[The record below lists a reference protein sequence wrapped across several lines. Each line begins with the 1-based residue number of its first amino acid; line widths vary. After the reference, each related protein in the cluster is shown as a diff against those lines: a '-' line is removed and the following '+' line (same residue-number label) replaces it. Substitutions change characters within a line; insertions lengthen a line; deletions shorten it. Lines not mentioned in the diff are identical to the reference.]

1 MVLIKPGI
9 ENPFT
14 ALFDRSDI
22 VGGLV
27 LIAAIPVCPSTSADP
42 RSGLPRRRSA
52 KGGGGSCS
60 LAGDP
65 SAVHASLVQTRFP
78 VVAPGDIANIAL
90 RRMTDLGIA
99 PTPDNF
105 ERFYREIEATLK
117 LAAPLA
123 EAFRSRSDST
133 PDTAAEPWS
142 GRLDQFAHRLDQAS
156 AALVSALDRGA
167 QAVTR
172 AAGNM
177 AAASAA
183 SPLPVP
189 VFGPVAAS
197 AAAPISPPIAP
208 PEPVP
213 PEPAA
218 RNGSQAPLPREVRTL
233 LERVDAATIEIRDEL
248 QASRAELGETR
259 GELKSIRDQLNEAR
273 EAVQHDPLTGVLNRR
288 GMDIVLPREVARA
301 RRVNAPL
308 SVGMVDLDHF
318 KHINDAFGHQAGDR
332 VLIHMTELMRSVLRE
347 TDLIVRYGGEEFLL
361 ILPDTDMPGARLV
374 LDRLQEIV
382 AKSPVIHE
390 GRRITVGF
398 SAGVAQFRDD
408 DNGATLVLR
417 ADRALQGAKRGGRG
431 QVVLAE
437 S

>member
-1 MVLIKPGI
+1 
-9 ENPFT
+9 
-14 ALFDRSDI
+14 
-22 VGGLV
+22 
-27 LIAAIPVCPSTSADP
+27 
-42 RSGLPRRRSA
+42 
-52 KGGGGSCS
+52 
-60 LAGDP
+60 
-65 SAVHASLVQTRFP
+65 
-78 VVAPGDIANIAL
+78 
-90 RRMTDLGIA
+90 
-99 PTPDNF
+99 
-105 ERFYREIEATLK
+105 
-117 LAAPLA
+117 
-123 EAFRSRSDST
+123 
-133 PDTAAEPWS
+133 
-142 GRLDQFAHRLDQAS
+142 
-156 AALVSALDRGA
+156 
-167 QAVTR
+167 VTR

-183 SPLPVP
+183 SPVP
-189 VFGPVAAS
+189 VSVVAPVLTPVVAPVATPVAA
-197 AAAPISPPIAP
+197 PVSPPI
-208 PEPVP
+208 VP
-213 PEPAA
+213 PEPMQTEPAT
-218 RNGSQAPLPREVRTL
+218 RNGGHAPLPREVRTL

-318 KHINDAFGHQAGDR
+318 KHINDTFGHQAGDR

-347 TDLIVRYGGEEFLL
+347 TDLIVRYGGEEFLV

>member
-1 MVLIKPGI
+1 M
-9 ENPFT
+9 
-14 ALFDRSDI
+14 A
-22 VGGLV
+22 
-27 LIAAIPVCPSTSADP
+27 
-42 RSGLPRRRSA
+42 
-52 KGGGGSCS
+52 
-60 LAGDP
+60 
-65 SAVHASLVQTRFP
+65 
-78 VVAPGDIANIAL
+78 
-90 RRMTDLGIA
+90 DLGIA

-105 ERFYREIEATLK
+105 ERFYRDTEATLK

-123 EAFRSRSDST
+123 EAFRSRSDSAQ
-133 PDTAAEPWS
+133 DAAVEPWS

-156 AALVSALDRGA
+156 ASLVSALDRSA
-167 QAVTR
+167 QAVAR
-172 AAGNM
+172 AAGSM

-183 SPLPVP
+183 PPQPVP
-189 VFGPVAAS
+189 
-197 AAAPISPPIAP
+197 AAAPITPPLAA

-213 PEPAA
+213 SEPAS
-218 RNGSQAPLPREVRTL
+218 RNGGHLPLPREVRTL
-233 LERVDAATIEIRDEL
+233 IERMDAATIEIRDEL

-259 GELKSIRDQLNEAR
+259 GELKTIRDQLNEAR

-318 KHINDAFGHQAGDR
+318 KHINDTFGHQAGDR

-347 TDLIVRYGGEEFLL
+347 TDLIVRYGGEEFLV

-382 AKSPVIHE
+382 VKSPVIHE